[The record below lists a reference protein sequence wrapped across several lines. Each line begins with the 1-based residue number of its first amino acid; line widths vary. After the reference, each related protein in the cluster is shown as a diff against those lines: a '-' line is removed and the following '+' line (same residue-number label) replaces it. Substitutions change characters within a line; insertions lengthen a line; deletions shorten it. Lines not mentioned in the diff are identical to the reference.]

1 MCGIRLL
8 KSITNYRIEMRQTIL
23 YYILAFEFLFMISG
37 ASSINIT
44 SNPQNI
50 ENWLSNKFV
59 HYTTMNISIK
69 PSYYFYFYNNGS
81 TIYDVYYPY
90 YFYNS
95 YFNYSNSSTGTTF
108 FLGKI
113 AYPQSFLNNMKG
125 TVFCNGSYTGNS
137 IVDRFFINL
146 CELKNATFT
155 ANGTLLS
162 KYNASASELNEIE
175 PNAINNSINTE
186 INNYLT
192 SLVILSIPKDIFSK
206 LFYSTYANYSN
217 VCTTSPESLKDSI
230 ALTSYDQYKNFSI
243 KYISC
248 LGNSTDLSL
257 PYFIDYYKYI
267 NSLSY
272 FMLTTKY
279 DNPQFL
285 YYSLLYGIKNNNIFP
300 RYEGPE
306 LIQNNIALLG
316 VYPGII
322 PSGYEAEEQLNYSQ
336 LLVPINYIKNQN
348 TTLLEKNGINVTSGI
363 YKNITLDIAV
373 QNQINNYAYYNV
385 SVNEYPFHGTLS
397 SGPIEYYDSCNGG
410 IGLSS
415 AIQQEEQNIKNQF
428 YNIMFSNKLYPANY
442 YQEITNGSFYGP
454 SIIEATPTDIS
465 FETNNVT
472 YGAKYINGSIAYE
485 NSTRLNFTNQT
496 LLEFNISV
504 NAIKNP
510 SALKQLFASLNSKY
524 SYTMNFYTFNT
535 HFNPPQIN
543 ITHSQY
549 QKTITYTQDN
559 KTYTETVTC
568 YTSSVSTTQS
578 YNSTKELFAS
588 KNFEYN
594 TNQTSYI
601 NVSTNMS
608 AMNMFKTNENGIAE
622 NLNYSFVLYKSSI
635 PSKPSYSYVTI
646 PPGTEFQIY
655 SPNYTLLESFDASF
669 LNTTAVENGNIT
681 SKVYMFGPT
690 WVYPDI
696 YSEATAYYPTYMTIA
711 DDNEYKSAFSM
722 YKAGLTLTGNG
733 GIFEQ
738 FQGLSGMMNMIFQGA
753 SDLFAYAQGYI
764 NKTQFF
770 NSPPFQFLQNE
781 HMLEE
786 YYLDGCPYTK
796 IGNVC
801 IIPQTSYVLSP
812 NQTMFERDYNLLN
825 PLLYTQN
832 MYFFYIEP
840 SKQLCEKV
848 NFWKGVLSNVP
859 IAKNYVSNWASCPPY
874 NYSGINYVLVDSQQL
889 NFNTTWK
896 NFTPETEKLFY
907 NILENS
913 STYNRTYYGN
923 IGYSYEPSAGTLSGV
938 NFNGNYSVIFPESYS
953 SPETEPITEYDKYLH
968 NLSTPISSIIVEN
981 SGMSFNIS
989 KDYNELLLYE
999 CKLDFCFST
1008 TLYPTKVYTMLF
1020 YQPSYLGNNTY
1031 KISVYPNEY
1040 QTFLYSL
1047 NNSINE
1053 NVEVSIMNGGYTLT
1067 PSKLGETKINLTVG
1081 STFYIKYNPNSTV
1094 TSISAN
1100 GNTVYVTAPVFSQYS
1115 ILLNFTSPETLGQNS
1130 NYTFLIPKQSL
1141 ILNLSFGKKES
1152 TVYWLSI
1159 IVILII
1165 VYLLY
1170 KTKFFEPFKEHIKRK
1185 LSGEY

>member
-1 MCGIRLL
+1 MKQL
-8 KSITNYRIEMRQTIL
+8 TL
-23 YYILAFEFLFMISG
+23 YYILTFELLFIVSG
-37 ASSINIT
+37 ASSISIT
-44 SNPQNI
+44 HSPQTI
-50 ENWLSNKFV
+50 ENWLSNSFV

-69 PSYYFYFYNNGS
+69 PSYYFLFSNNGS

-95 YFNYSNSSTGTTF
+95 YFNYSNSSSGTTF
-108 FLGKI
+108 FLGKT
-113 AYPQSFLNNMKG
+113 AYPQPFLNNMKG
-125 TVFCNGSYTGNS
+125 TIFCNGSYTGTS

-162 KYNASASELNEIE
+162 NYNASASELNQIE

-192 SLVILSIPKDIFSK
+192 SLAVLTIPKDIFSK
-206 LFYSTYANYSN
+206 LLYSTYANYSN
-217 VCTTSPESLKDSI
+217 ACTTPPEPLNDSI
-230 ALTSYDQYKNFSI
+230 LLTPSNQYKNFSI
-243 KYISC
+243 KYVSC
-248 LGNSTDLSL
+248 LGNSTNLSL

-348 TTLLEKNGINVTSGI
+348 TTLLEKNGINVTSGV
-363 YKNITLDIAV
+363 YKNITLDVAV
-373 QNQINNYAYYNV
+373 QNQINNYAYYNL

-415 AIQQEEQNIKNQF
+415 AVQQEEENIKSQF
-428 YNIMFSNKLYPANY
+428 YKIMYFNKLYPANY
-442 YQEITNGSFYGP
+442 YQEIANGSFYGP
-454 SIIEATPTDIS
+454 SIIEAVPTDIS

-485 NSTRLNFTNQT
+485 NSTHLNFTNQT

-510 SALKQLFASLNSKY
+510 SALKQLFASLQSKY
-524 SYTMNFYTFNT
+524 SYIMNFYTFNT
-535 HFNPPQIN
+535 YFNQPQIN
-543 ITHSQY
+543 ITHGQY
-549 QKTITYTQDN
+549 QKTIAYTQDN
-559 KTYTETVTC
+559 KTYTETITC

-608 AMNMFKTNENGIAE
+608 AMNMFKTNANGIAE
-622 NLNYSFVLYKSSI
+622 KLNYSFALYKSSI

-669 LNTTAVENGNIT
+669 LNTTAIENGNIT

-690 WVYPDI
+690 WVYPNI

-711 DDNEYKSAFSM
+711 DDNEYRSDQSSYSVSLKYLHQGFVGSIGNEGILGMVKS
-722 YKAGLTLTGNG
+722 LI
-733 GIFEQ
+733 GIIP
-738 FQGLSGMMNMIFQGA
+738 MTVQGA
-753 SDLFAYAQGYI
+753 EDLFAYDTGHL
-764 NKTQFF
+764 NKTQLF
-770 NSPPFQFLQNE
+770 NSAPFQILQNL
-781 HMLEE
+781 HMIEE

-801 IIPQTSYVLSP
+801 IIPQTAYVLSP

-832 MYFFYIEP
+832 MYFFYIEQ
-840 SKQLCEKV
+840 SKTLCEKV
-848 NFWKGVLSNVP
+848 NFWKLALSNIP
-859 IAKNYVSNWASCPPY
+859 TAKKYVSNWASCPSY
-874 NYSGINYVLVDSQQL
+874 NYSGIDYVLVDSQQL

-923 IGYSYEPSAGTLSGV
+923 VGYSYEPSAGTLSGV

-981 SGMSFNIS
+981 SGISFNIS

-999 CKLDFCFST
+999 CKLNFCFST
-1008 TLYPTKVYTMLF
+1008 AIYPTKVYTTLF
-1020 YQPSYLGNNTY
+1020 YQPFYIGNNTY
-1031 KISVYPNEY
+1031 RISVYPNEY
-1040 QTFLYSL
+1040 QTFLYQL
-1047 NNSINE
+1047 NDSINE
-1053 NVEVSIMNGGYTLT
+1053 NVEVSLMNGGYTLT
-1067 PSKLGETKINLTVG
+1067 PSKLGQTKINLTVG
-1081 STFYIKYNPNSTV
+1081 PAFYIKYNPNSTI
-1094 TSISAN
+1094 TSITAS
-1100 GNTVYVTAPVFSQYS
+1100 GNTIYVTAPMFSQYS
-1115 ILLNFTSPETLGQNS
+1115 ISLNFTNPETLGQNS

-1141 ILNLSFGKKES
+1141 IVNLSFGKKEGI
-1152 TVYWLSI
+1152 VYWLSI

-1165 VYLLY
+1165 LYLLY
-1170 KTKFFEPFKEHIKRK
+1170 KTKFFEPFKENIKRK
-1185 LSGEY
+1185 LRGEY